1 MITGPERKQFV
12 GLRVRPSSRL
22 NLKSRDRI
30 AGDGNAGLMLR
41 EGAEAKGHHEAQCE
55 SLHERDCRDS
65 GRSHGAAQVDL
76 FTASFLPA

>member
-41 EGAEAKGHHEAQCE
+41 EGAEG
-55 SLHERDCRDS
+55 SLKLLH
-65 GRSHGAAQVDL
+65 
-76 FTASFLPA
+76 SFGIKL

>member
-12 GLRVRPSSRL
+12 GLRVRPTSRL

-41 EGAEAKGHHEAQCE
+41 EGAEG
-55 SLHERDCRDS
+55 SLKLLH
-65 GRSHGAAQVDL
+65 
-76 FTASFLPA
+76 SFRIKL